1 MKTEKTSFWLLL
13 TETNPDTVIGC
24 ETWLHPGIYVR
35 EVLPEN
41 YHIVARKDRSSDHH
55 GGVLIIAKITLIGTH
70 LDIQTNTEF
79 AAASFTCQGHAPLII
94 GSIYRPPNSGH
105 DYGLYWRIMWQDRT
119 APNLKS
125 QSNSWFSG
133 DVNLPDIDWETHT
146 IKGHN
151 YPISINQCFLNSIY
165 DTGSDQI
172 VRFPTRGESILDV
185 FLTSHP
191 YLIEKCKTVP
201 GVSDH
206 DIVFVEASTRATRT
220 KNLPIEA
227 CGHRWKETRCAWLFY
242 KIHYTVFSFH
252 WCKRT
257 VGYTEGLH
265 SWLF

>member
-1 MKTEKTSFWLLL
+1 MIMDYIEELCDKIGQLQTS
-13 TETNPDTVIGC
+13 NP
-24 ETWLHPGIYVR
+24 R
-35 EVLPEN
+35 
-41 YHIVARKDRSSDHH
+41 A
-55 GGVLIIAKITLIGTH
+55 TL
-70 LDIQTNTEF
+70 
-79 AAASFTCQGHAPLII
+79 
-94 GSIYRPPNSGH
+94 
-105 DYGLYWRIMWQDRT
+105 
-119 APNLKS
+119 
-125 QSNSWFSG
+125 WFSG

-185 FLTSHP
+185 FLTNHP

-227 CGHRWKETRCAWLFY
+227 CGHRWKETGCAWLFY

-265 SWLF
+265 SWLFLRQGPQQDDIITL